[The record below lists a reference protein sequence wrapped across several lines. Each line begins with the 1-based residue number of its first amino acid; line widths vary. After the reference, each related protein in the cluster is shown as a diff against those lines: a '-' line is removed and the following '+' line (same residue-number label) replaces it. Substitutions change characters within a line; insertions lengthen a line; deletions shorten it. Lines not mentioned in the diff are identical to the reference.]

1 MFEQYQ
7 TANYA
12 TFWHRLGA
20 YLIDYVLI
28 SLITCPL
35 GFLMGVMGAVAE
47 QSGGGDAAQA
57 ASAGVTVLM
66 YGIALVAGW
75 LYHALMESSSWQ
87 GTVGKRVLGIRVTD
101 LDGNRINFGRA
112 TGRYFGKIVSSMICA
127 VGFIMVLFTERKQGL
142 HDMMASTLVLMGAGA
157 GAGGVTLNQPPPPP
171 PSDFGQGGYGGGQGG
186 QPGGYGQ
193 QGGYGQPGGYGGQQ
207 GGGYGQQGGG
217 HDQGGGY
224 NPGGGGSFGQ
234 GG

>member
-35 GFLMGVMGAVAE
+35 GFMMGVMGAVAE
-47 QSGGGDAAQA
+47 QSGGDAAQA

-66 YGIALVAGW
+66 YAVALVAGW

-112 TGRYFGKIVSSMICA
+112 TGRYFGKIISSMICA

-142 HDMMASTLVLMGAGA
+142 HDMMASTLVLMGAAGSGGA
-157 GAGGVTLNQPPPPP
+157 TFNQPPPPP
-171 PSDFGQGGYGGGQGG
+171 PSDYGQGGYGGGQGG
-186 QPGGYGQ
+186 Y
-193 QGGYGQPGGYGGQQ
+193 GQQ
-207 GGGYGQQGGG
+207 GGGY
-217 HDQGGGY
+217 DQGGGGY
-224 NPGGGGSFGQ
+224 NQGGGSFGQ
-234 GG
+234 GS

>member
-7 TANYA
+7 TADYA
-12 TFWHRLGA
+12 TFWHRLAA

-28 SLITCPL
+28 SLVTCPL
-35 GFLMGVMGAVAE
+35 GILMGVMGAVAE
-47 QSGGGDAAQA
+47 QSGEAAQA

-66 YGIALVAGW
+66 YGIAIVAGW

-112 TGRYFGKIVSSMICA
+112 TGRYFGKIISSLICA

-142 HDMMASTLVLMGAGA
+142 HDMMASTLVLQGAGT

-171 PSDFGQGGYGGGQGG
+171 PSDFGQGGYGGGPQGG
-186 QPGGYGQ
+186 
-193 QGGYGQPGGYGGQQ
+193 QGGYGQPGG
-207 GGGYGQQGGG
+207 GY
-217 HDQGGGY
+217 DQPGGGY
-224 NPGGGGSFGQ
+224 NQGGGSFGQ
-234 GG
+234 GS

>member
-1 MFEQYQ
+1 MFEPYQ
-7 TANYA
+7 AAEYA

-28 SLITCPL
+28 SLVTCPL
-35 GFLMGVMGAVAE
+35 GLMMGVMGAVAE
-47 QSGGGDAAQA
+47 QSGEAAQA

-66 YGIALVAGW
+66 YAVAIVAGW

-101 LDGNRINFGRA
+101 LDGNRITFGRA

-142 HDMMASTLVLMGAGA
+142 HDMMASTLVLQGAPGTP
-157 GAGGVTLNQPPPPP
+157 GGVTLNQPPPPP
-171 PSDFGQGGYGGGQGG
+171 PTDFGQGGYGGGQGG
-186 QPGGYGQ
+186 YDQPGGYSQ
-193 QGGYGQPGGYGGQQ
+193 
-207 GGGYGQQGGG
+207 
-217 HDQGGGY
+217 
-224 NPGGGGSFGQ
+224 GGGSFGQ
-234 GG
+234 GS

>member
-28 SLITCPL
+28 SLVTCPI
-35 GFLMGVMGAVAE
+35 GMVTGAMSAMAE
-47 QSGGGDAAQA
+47 QSGGDAAQA
-57 ASAGVTVLM
+57 ASAGMTVLL
-66 YGIALVAGW
+66 YVVAIVAGW
-75 LYHALMESSSWQ
+75 LYNALMESSSWQ

-112 TGRYFGKIVSSMICA
+112 TGRYFGKIISSMICA

-142 HDMMASTLVLMGAGA
+142 HDMMASTLVLMGAPGA
-157 GAGGVTLNQPPPPP
+157 PGGVTLNQPPPPP

-186 QPGGYGQ
+186 YGG
-193 QGGYGQPGGYGGQQ
+193 QGGQGGYGGQQ
-207 GGGYGQQGGG
+207 GGYGQGGG
-217 HDQGGGY
+217 YDQGGGGY
-224 NPGGGGSFGQ
+224 NQGGGSFGQ
-234 GG
+234 GS

>member
-7 TANYA
+7 TAQYA

-20 YLIDYVLI
+20 YLIDYILI
-28 SLITCPL
+28 TLITCPL
-35 GFLMGVMGAVAE
+35 SILMGVMGAVAE
-47 QSGGGDAAQA
+47 QSGEAAQA
-57 ASAGVTVLM
+57 ASAGVSVLM
-66 YGIALVAGW
+66 YAIAIVAGW

-112 TGRYFGKIVSSMICA
+112 TGRYFGKIISSLICL

-171 PSDFGQGGYGGGQGG
+171 PSDFGQGGYGG
-186 QPGGYGQ
+186 Q
-193 QGGYGQPGGYGGQQ
+193 QG

-217 HDQGGGY
+217 YDQGGGY
-224 NPGGGGSFGQ
+224 NQGGGSTFGQ
-234 GG
+234 GS

>member
-7 TANYA
+7 IANYA

-47 QSGGGDAAQA
+47 QSGGDAAQA

-66 YGIALVAGW
+66 YAIALVAGW

-112 TGRYFGKIVSSMICA
+112 TGRYFGKIISSMICA

-142 HDMMASTLVLMGAGA
+142 HDMMASTLVLMGAPGA
-157 GAGGVTLNQPPPPP
+157 PGGVTFNQPPPPP
-171 PSDFGQGGYGGGQGG
+171 PSDYGQGGYGGGQGG
-186 QPGGYGQ
+186 YGQ
-193 QGGYGQPGGYGGQQ
+193 S

-217 HDQGGGY
+217 YDQQGGGY
-224 NPGGGGSFGQ
+224 NQGGGSFGQ
-234 GG
+234 GS

>member
-20 YLIDYVLI
+20 NLIDYIII
-28 SLITCPL
+28 SLVTCPL
-35 GFLMGVMGAVAE
+35 GILTGAMSAVAE

-57 ASAGVTVLM
+57 ASAGMTVLL
-66 YGIALVAGW
+66 YAVAIVAGW
-75 LYHALMESSSWQ
+75 LYNALMESSSWQ

-112 TGRYFGKIVSSMICA
+112 TGRYFGKIISSLICA

-142 HDMMASTLVLMGAGA
+142 HDMMASTLVLMGAPGTP
-157 GAGGVTLNQPPPPP
+157 GGVTLNQPPPPP
-171 PSDFGQGGYGGGQGG
+171 PSDFGQGGYGGQGG
-186 QPGGYGQ
+186 Q
-193 QGGYGQPGGYGGQQ
+193 GGYGGQQ
-207 GGGYGQQGGG
+207 GGYG
-217 HDQGGGY
+217 QGGGY
-224 NPGGGGSFGQ
+224 DQGSGGGYNQGGGSFGQ
-234 GG
+234 GS

>member
-7 TANYA
+7 TFQYA

-20 YLIDYVLI
+20 YLIDYILI

-47 QSGGGDAAQA
+47 QSGGDAAQA
-57 ASAGVTVLM
+57 ASAGVQLLM
-66 YGIALVAGW
+66 YGIAIVAGW
-75 LYHALMESSSWQ
+75 LYNALMESSSWQ

-112 TGRYFGKIVSSMICA
+112 TGRYFGKMISGLICA

-142 HDMMASTLVLMGAGA
+142 HDQMASTLVLMGAASGP
-157 GAGGVTLNQPPPPP
+157 GGVTLNQPPPPP
-171 PSDFGQGGYGGGQGG
+171 PSDYGQGGYGGGQGG
-186 QPGGYGQ
+186 
-193 QGGYGQPGGYGGQQ
+193 YGQPGG

-217 HDQGGGY
+217 YNQGGGY
-224 NPGGGGSFGQ
+224 DQGGGSFGQ
-234 GG
+234 GS